1 MTARARN
8 PQPTHATPPPLAPP
22 LPDDP
27 RMHDPRPS
35 LVRTRYFLTY
45 KCRTTRILGKLPGHI
60 AFDITPG
67 EQARPQ
73 LNSTPNSRL
82 FGHRWTARS
91 QNIPRPQRAASPHRC
106 ESWCKTYP
114 PLSSR
119 QHPFENPLLRCLKL
133 LLLLRSPPPSP
144 IDSFSFDWL
153 ALLSAPRLLQDA
165 PNQGRNRPHAQ
176 TPGRNRDKVEGWKLG
191 RLRGRFR
198 Q

>member
-133 LLLLRSPPPSP
+133 LLLLRSPPFPNRFLLLRLACAAFSTSSP
-144 IDSFSFDWL
+144 
-153 ALLSAPRLLQDA
+153 
-165 PNQGRNRPHAQ
+165 
-176 TPGRNRDKVEGWKLG
+176 PGRPKPRPKPTTRSDT
-191 RLRGRFR
+191 R
-198 Q
+198 QKPRQS